1 MYRIK
6 KFVNVAFSVVSKEQ
20 FFVEMK
26 LRKKNW
32 LIAVLVIL
40 KIGNHLNGIGRSLD
54 LQLGKY
60 GNFIS
65 NEYLS
70 VEPNDVIMKH
80 VCKIYGCKAISKDE
94 KSFKEHINSY
104 LTDRNS
110 TCIDLILRSNYNK
123 VIL

>member
-70 VEPNDVIMKH
+70 VEPNDVIMEH
-80 VCKIYGCKAISKDE
+80 VCQIYGCKSISKDE

-104 LTDRNS
+104 LTDINS